1 MMLWWILLGLLIAFV
16 LVLLVR
22 TLRFHPVKA
31 TAPAPVTVAVDADE
45 AARNLSAMVRCQT
58 VSHPDQA
65 LDDEKEFAQFT
76 ALLPTLFPKVFA
88 TCSFET
94 VGDRGLMLHWQSK
107 SNLAPLVLTAHYD
120 VVPADASVWE
130 KPPFSGDI
138 ENGIIYGRG
147 TLDTKCTLSAIL
159 NAAEMLI
166 QQGYTPDRD
175 IYFCFAGN
183 EEVMG
188 SGAPGI
194 VDVLEERGVHPLMV
208 LDEGGAIVE
217 KVFPGVAQPC
227 ALIGI
232 AEKGSVNYKVTARA
246 LGGHSSAPLPHTPV
260 DMLARA
266 CLAIL
271 KKPFPFRATVPA
283 KQLINGLARHS
294 TFAYRLLFANLWAFS
309 PLLDL
314 VCRKSGGE
322 LNALFRTTI
331 AFTMLNAGESANVM
345 PAAAQMTLNAR
356 VLPGESVEGTF
367 AALQRK
373 IGDENAQVELLQGFS
388 PSGCSDTDGEGY
400 ARLQKTIGEVFP
412 GVLVSPYMMIAC
424 SDARHY
430 ERICK
435 HVYRFTGMALSGVE
449 RRMIHGANEQI
460 PIAKQADTVRFYLR
474 LMQNVCS

>member
-1 MMLWWILLGLLIAFV
+1 MMLWWILLVLLIAFI

-22 TLRFHPVKA
+22 TLRFCPAKT
-31 TAPAPVTVAVDADE
+31 TAPAPVAVAVDADE

-58 VSHPDQA
+58 VSHPDQT
-65 LDDEKEFAQFT
+65 LDDEAEFAKFC
-76 ALLPTLFPKVFA
+76 ALLPALFPKVFA
-88 TCSFET
+88 TCLYET
-94 VGDRGLMLHWQSK
+94 IGDRGLMLRWQSG
-107 SNLAPLVLTAHYD
+107 SDLAPLVLTAHYD
-120 VVPADASVWE
+120 VVPVDASAWE
-130 KPPFSGDI
+130 KHPFSGDI
-138 ENGIIYGRG
+138 QNGIIYGRG

-166 QQGYTPDRD
+166 KQGFTPKRD

-188 SGAPGI
+188 SGASGL
-194 VDVLEERGVHPLMV
+194 VDVLTERGVHPLMV

-232 AEKGSVNYKVTARA
+232 AEKGSVNYRVTTRA

-260 DMLARA
+260 DMLAKA
-266 CLAIL
+266 CLAMQ

-294 TFAYRLLFANLWAFS
+294 TFAYRLLFANLWAFT
-309 PLLDL
+309 PLLDM

-331 AFTMLNAGESANVM
+331 AFTMLNAGESANAL

-356 VLPGESVEGTF
+356 VLPGESVEGTL

-373 IGDENAQVELLQGFS
+373 IGDGNAQVELLQGFA

-435 HVYRFTGMALSGVE
+435 HVYRFTGMPLSGAE
-449 RRMIHGANEQI
+449 RRMIHGVNEQI
-460 PIAKQADTVRFYLR
+460 PVAKQADTVRFYLR
-474 LMQNVCS
+474 LMQNVCG